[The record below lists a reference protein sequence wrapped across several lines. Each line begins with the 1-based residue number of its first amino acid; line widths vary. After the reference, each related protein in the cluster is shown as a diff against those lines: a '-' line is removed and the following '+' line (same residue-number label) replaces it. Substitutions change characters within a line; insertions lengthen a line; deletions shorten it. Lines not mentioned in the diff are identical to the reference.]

1 MIVIDASSIAEVLLQ
16 SPKAARIVGRVFS
29 PGGSVHAPHLIDIE
43 IVSIVRRYFLRGDV
57 SEARGAQMLDIFKAL
72 PIERHDH
79 EALIPRIWQLRNNLS
94 AYDATY
100 VALAEGLTAPL
111 VTSDRRL
118 ANAAGIRAI
127 VEVY

>member
-1 MIVIDASSIAEVLLQ
+1 MIVVDASSIAEILLQ
-16 SPKAARIVGRVFS
+16 SPKAARIAARAFALGE
-29 PGGSVHAPHLIDIE
+29 SVHASHLID
-43 IVSIVRRYFLRGDV
+43 IVSIVRRYFLKGDV

-100 VALAEGLTAPL
+100 VALAEALTAPL